1 MNLPSDFSRKVKQ
14 SRFSLL
20 ISFAVTLTACTT
32 QEAVN
37 QNAAPAQPVATVT
50 VAAPPVPAPNIAL
63 PYDEAVV
70 FAANKVMSNA
80 KLSADQKY
88 TLVIDPLLDGV
99 TGAQTTATAAME
111 KRLVELIKST
121 MPQIE
126 IKAFSAANVATLPLI
141 LVGTFTPVN
150 LQGKPEEER
159 NAYRI
164 CFSLADLKTGKI
176 ISKGLAFAKPDGIDA
191 SPLAFFNDSPVWVN
205 DKVIDGYI
213 KTCQGSKAG
222 DPIQPTY
229 VNTIVAA
236 TAIDEAQR
244 AYHAKKYKEALALYS
259 ATLKIPAGD
268 QARVHMGIYL
278 SSLKLNRRE
287 SAMQAFAKLVHLGL
301 DNKRLA
307 VKFNFKP
314 GSASFAA
321 DAPIHARW
329 LKEIA
334 KQSAQQTS
342 CIQVTGHSSRGGSE
356 TMNEQVS
363 LLRAEF
369 VRQKMESEV
378 KTLKQKL
385 TSLGVGSKK
394 PMVGTGK
401 DDQSDALDRRIEFNP
416 TAC

>member
-1 MNLPSDFSRKVKQ
+1 MNLTLNFFQKLKLK
-14 SRFSLL
+14 RFSIL
-20 ISFAVTLTACTT
+20 AACALAMVACST
-32 QEAVN
+32 QDTVN
-37 QNAAPAQPVATVT
+37 QNAAPVVPAATAT

-63 PYDEAVV
+63 PYDEAVA
-70 FAANKVMSNA
+70 FAANKVMGNA
-80 KLSADQKY
+80 KLPADQKFS
-88 TLVIDPLLDGV
+88 LVIDPLIDGV
-99 TGAQTTATAAME
+99 TGAQTAATAAME
-111 KRLVELIKST
+111 KRLIELIKSS
-121 MPQIE
+121 MPQVE

-150 LQGKPEEER
+150 LQGKPEEAR
-159 NAYRI
+159 DAYRI

-205 DKVIDGYI
+205 DKVIEGYI

-222 DPIQPTY
+222 DAIQPAY

-259 ATLKIPAGD
+259 ATLKIPSGD
-268 QARVHMGIYL
+268 QARVYMGIYL

-287 SAMQAFAKLVHLGL
+287 SAMQAFGKLVHLGL

-321 DAPIHARW
+321 DAPIHDRW

-334 KQSAQQTS
+334 KQSAQQAS
-342 CIQVTGHSSRGGSE
+342 CIEVTGHSSRGGSE

-369 VRQKMESEV
+369 VRQRMESEI
-378 KTLKQKL
+378 KALKQKL

-394 PMVGTGK
+394 PMIGTGK